1 MKIWV
6 IVLLALFTGT
16 SLAWAGDLAEN
27 VTAPDLTKQL
37 FEKLSVDEVN
47 QYIAKMNSEID
58 GDLPELS
65 SKTAL
70 QFATQGL
77 PVRLA
82 DLAQTVYLKLVKE
95 FLQNLHLLGE
105 LIFLAVL
112 CALLQNLQNSFEQS
126 GIALLSYGVCFALM
140 SVLVLHAF
148 YNVMLVAKAT
158 VGTLVG
164 FMEALLPLLL
174 SLLTGVGAFTSAALF
189 TPLMLF
195 VVNVTS
201 SLTQDVVLPLL
212 FLTALLECVNY
223 LSDHYRLTNLAGLL
237 KQSAMVIL
245 GLTLVIFVGI
255 VTIQGVAGGVADGV
269 TLRTA
274 KFATATFIPVVGKMF
289 ADTVEVVMGAS
300 LLLKNGIGI
309 FGLFII
315 ITLCTLPLIK
325 MLSLIITIK
334 LAGALVQPLG
344 DEKMSQCLNAM
355 GNNLLLVFGA
365 ILVVTLMFFLVITMI
380 IGVGN
385 MALTLR

>member
-6 IVLLALFTGT
+6 MVLLTLFTATG
-16 SLAWAGDLAEN
+16 LGWAEAPASTA
-27 VTAPDLTKQL
+27 TAPDLAQQL
-37 FEKLSVDEVN
+37 FEKLSVDAVN
-47 QYIAKMNSEID
+47 QYIVKMNAEMD
-58 GDLPELS
+58 GDIPELS
-65 SKTAL
+65 GGTAL

-77 PVRLA
+77 PVHFD
-82 DLAQTVYLKLVKE
+82 DLGKMVYLKLMKE
-95 FLQNLHLLGE
+95 FMQNIHLLGE

-126 GIALLSYGVCFALM
+126 GIALLSCGVCFAFM
-140 SVLVLHAF
+140 SVLALHAF
-148 YNVMLVAKAT
+148 YNVILVAKAT
-158 VGTLVG
+158 VGAMVG
-164 FMEALLPLLL
+164 FMEALLPVLL
-174 SLLTGVGAFTSAALF
+174 SLLTGVGAFTSATLF

-212 FLTALLECVNY
+212 FLTSILECVNY
-223 LSDHYRLTNLAGLL
+223 LSDHYRVTNLAGLL
-237 KQSAMVIL
+237 KQSAMVVL
-245 GLTLVIFVGI
+245 GLTLVVFVGI

-309 FGLFII
+309 FGLFVI
-315 ITLCTLPLIK
+315 ITLCALPLIK